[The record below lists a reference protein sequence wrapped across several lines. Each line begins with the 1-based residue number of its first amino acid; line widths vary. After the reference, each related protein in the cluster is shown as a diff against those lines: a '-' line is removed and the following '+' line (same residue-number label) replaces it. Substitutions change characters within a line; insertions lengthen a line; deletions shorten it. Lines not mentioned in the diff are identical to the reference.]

1 MTCFFYKELI
11 TWHQAVQSPMPED
24 QNIEWKKT
32 WRDEYLKWI
41 CGFANAQGGRIYIG
55 MDDDGNVTGVA
66 DYRQLMEDIPNK
78 TVSVLGIMPEVNLLE
93 KNGLYY
99 IEINV
104 APSTVPVNYKGE
116 YHYRCGSTRQ
126 QLKGAALNDFLL
138 RKTGTRW
145 DAVHLH
151 NVNAEN
157 LDGASFDI
165 FRRAAKSSGRLSEED
180 LKAAPAELLERL
192 HLAENGVLTRA
203 AALLFHPNPD
213 WVNPGCYVK
222 IGRFSK
228 GSNLLYH
235 DEIQGSLIRL
245 ADEVIRTLYLK
256 YFKAHITYKN
266 DVRIERYPYPRAA
279 VREIF
284 FNALVH
290 NNWSD
295 NIPIQ
300 IRVDDDK
307 LVISNSCVL
316 PWGWTVNDLTGFHSS
331 RPFNPLIANT
341 FFRAGYIESWGRGIS
356 TVLDIC
362 LENAYPTP
370 QFVIRGEDMSV
381 IFPVDP
387 SFIGADSTDTPQNLP
402 AKLPSKQ
409 TKQKALRELVL
420 AAMGKD
426 PKVSQQAIAE
436 HLNVGR
442 STVQR
447 IVKSLMDE
455 GLLFREGG
463 KYNGKWIIK

>member
-1 MTCFFYKELI
+1 
-11 TWHQAVQSPMPED
+11 MPED

-151 NVNAEN
+151 NIHAEN

-180 LKAAPAELLERL
+180 LKASPAELLERL

-256 YFKAHITYKN
+256 YFK
-266 DVRIERYPYPRAA
+266 
-279 VREIF
+279 
-284 FNALVH
+284 ALVH

>member
-1 MTCFFYKELI
+1 
-11 TWHQAVQSPMPED
+11 MP
-24 QNIEWKKT
+24 NPLFPGT
-32 WRDEYLKWI
+32 T
-41 CGFANAQGGRIYIG
+41 IG
-55 MDDDGNVTGVA
+55 LPLTDVGTGILHLTFVA
-66 DYRQLMEDIPNK
+66 HAE
-78 TVSVLGIMPEVNLLE
+78 
-93 KNGLYY
+93 
-99 IEINV
+99 
-104 APSTVPVNYKGE
+104 PVNYKGE

-165 FRRAAKSSGRLSEED
+165 FRRAAKSRGRLSEED

-279 VREIF
+279 VLQR
-284 FNALVH
+284 
-290 NNWSD
+290 
-295 NIPIQ
+295 
-300 IRVDDDK
+300 
-307 LVISNSCVL
+307 SC
-316 PWGWTVNDLTGFHSS
+316 
-331 RPFNPLIANT
+331 
-341 FFRAGYIESWGRGIS
+341 
-356 TVLDIC
+356 
-362 LENAYPTP
+362 
-370 QFVIRGEDMSV
+370 
-381 IFPVDP
+381 
-387 SFIGADSTDTPQNLP
+387 
-402 AKLPSKQ
+402 
-409 TKQKALRELVL
+409 
-420 AAMGKD
+420 
-426 PKVSQQAIAE
+426 SQQLE
-436 HLNVGR
+436 R
-442 STVQR
+442 QYPYPDSCR
-447 IVKSLMDE
+447 
-455 GLLFREGG
+455 
-463 KYNGKWIIK
+463 